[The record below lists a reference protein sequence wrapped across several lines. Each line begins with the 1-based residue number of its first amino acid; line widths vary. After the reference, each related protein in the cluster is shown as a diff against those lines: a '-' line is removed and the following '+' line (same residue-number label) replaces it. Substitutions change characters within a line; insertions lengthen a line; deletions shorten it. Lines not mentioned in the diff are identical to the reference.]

1 MSQVVVSKAQIGQS
15 GTSSNNFHF
24 RNLLDGLLR
33 LSRGS
38 HDAPS
43 PTDVMTVNADNSV
56 GFPGNVAS
64 GVLGAGQTWQNVTA
78 SRALATTYTNTSGR
92 PIMVS
97 VVMYTINSATVSQ
110 LTVGGVVVAKHGANI
125 GGGPNSN
132 LRTQMTAVVPAGA
145 SYSATGTSLDTW
157 AELR

>member
-1 MSQVVVSKAQIGQS
+1 MSTGIRSEATRSVVVVNGVDRLAVNDDGSMELLTPAANPTGNDIPTAGQ
-15 GTSSNNFHF
+15 T
-24 RNLLDGLLR
+24 LGL
-33 LSRGS
+33 
-38 HDAPS
+38 
-43 PTDVMTVNADNSV
+43 
-56 GFPGNVAS
+56 
-64 GVLGAGQTWQNVTA
+64 GQTWQDLTA
-78 SRALATTYTNTSGR
+78 SRALGATYTNTTGR

-97 VVMYTINSATVSQ
+97 VVMYTLNSATVSQ